1 MVPFGI
7 DAPAGVTPIETR
19 VADVTVSFVDALML
33 PDAALIVVL
42 PEAIVV
48 ANPAELIVATA
59 AVEDVQMT
67 ELVTSCMLPSLKV
80 PAALN
85 CCICPVATVGF
96 GGMTVSETR
105 VAGLT
110 VVSAEPVMLPDVA
123 IIFAVPAL
131 SACARPEALTE
142 MVVGALELHVT
153 DEVMS
158 REVPLLNSPSALN
171 CCEVP
176 LARDAPV
183 GVTVRDV
190 KTSVGGG
197 RLAEPDDEPPHAFA
211 AKHTATRQAMAST
224 HRTRFGMQI
233 KLLLLRKSSP
243 GVEMKTS
250 HVFLCS
256 IVTDFAV

>member
-1 MVPFGI
+1 M
-7 DAPAGVTPIETR
+7 
-19 VADVTVSFVDALML
+19 SFVDALML

-42 PEAIVV
+42 PEAIIV

-59 AVEDVQMT
+59 AVEDDQMT

-105 VAGLT
+105 AAGLT
-110 VVSAEPVMLPDVA
+110 VTPAEPVMLADVA
-123 IIFAVPAL
+123 MIFAVPAL

-158 REVPLLNSPSALN
+158 RDVPLLNSPSALN
-171 CCEVP
+171 CCELP

-197 RLAEPDDEPPHAFA
+197 RLAELDDELPHALA
-211 AKHTATRQAMAST
+211 VKHTATRQAMAST

-243 GVEMKTS
+243 GVDMKTS

-256 IVTDFAV
+256 IVTDFAI